1 MGKLALGCL
10 GILIVVVL
18 IVGDLVRGDLQP
30 SRDPGPGRRQ
40 AVGRGREPVPAPR
53 GPRTQPRRRPCR
65 APPTFEKETL
75 TAVTEARASVGR
87 ATVTPGKAPTDPE
100 TLAKYQ
106 AAQDQLGSA
115 LQRLLVVSE
124 RYPEL
129 KANQN
134 FRDLQAQLEGTEN
147 RITVARGRFNDSAQ
161 AYNTVLKKFPT
172 NFDRRHV
179 RLQGEAVLQGHD
191 ARERSRRRRCS
202 STSTIPRR
210 PRRRRTEE
218 ASSETPGGRRG

>member
-18 IVGDLVRGDLQP
+18 IAAISFAGTYNRLVTLGQDVDKQWAEVENQYQRRADLVPNLVQTVQG
-30 SRDPGPGRRQ
+30 
-40 AVGRGREPVPAPR
+40 AA
-53 GPRTQPRRRPCR
+53 
-65 APPTFEKETL
+65 TFEKETL

-87 ATVTPGKAPTDPE
+87 ATITPGKAPTDPE

-172 NFDRRHV
+172 NFV
-179 RLQGEAVLQGHD
+179 GGMFGFKEKPYFKA
-191 ARERSRRRRCS
+191 
-202 STSTIPRR
+202 TS
-210 PRRRRTEE
+210 
-218 ASSETPGGRRG
+218 PGAEQAPKVQFDFNNPAPTAAPAH

>member
-10 GILIVVVL
+10 GILIIVIL
-18 IVGDLVRGDLQP
+18 IVGISFAGTYNRLVTLSQDVDKQWAEVENQYQRRADLVPNLVQTVQG
-30 SRDPGPGRRQ
+30 
-40 AVGRGREPVPAPR
+40 AA
-53 GPRTQPRRRPCR
+53 
-65 APPTFEKETL
+65 TFEKETL

-87 ATVTPGKAPTDPE
+87 ATINPGKAPTDPE
-100 TLAKYQ
+100 TLARFQ

-161 AYNTVLKKFPT
+161 TYNTVVKSFPT
-172 NFDRRHV
+172 NFI
-179 RLQGEAVLQGHD
+179 GGMFGFKEKPYFKA
-191 ARERSRRRRCS
+191 
-202 STSTIPRR
+202 T
-210 PRRRRTEE
+210 
-218 ASSETPGGRRG
+218 TPGAEQAPKVQFNFNNPAPTAAPAK

>member
-10 GILIVVVL
+10 GVLLLVVVICAISFAGTYNRLVTLGQDVDKQWSEVENQYQRRADL
-18 IVGDLVRGDLQP
+18 IPNLVQTVQG
-30 SRDPGPGRRQ
+30 
-40 AVGRGREPVPAPR
+40 AAN
-53 GPRTQPRRRPCR
+53 
-65 APPTFEKETL
+65 FEKETL

-87 ATVTPGKAPTDPE
+87 ATITPGKAPADPE

-161 AYNTVLKKFPT
+161 QYNTVLKRFPT
-172 NFDRRHV
+172 NFI
-179 RLQGEAVLQGHD
+179 GGMFGFKEKPYFKA
-191 ARERSRRRRCS
+191 
-202 STSTIPRR
+202 T
-210 PRRRRTEE
+210 
-218 ASSETPGGRRG
+218 TPGAEQAPKVQFDFNNPAPTAAPAH